1 MLAVLRQ
8 LAKSEEL
15 KGMANKKFQENHFNE
30 AIALYTSALE
40 HNPLNHVLFANRAFC
55 NIKLENYGA
64 FFPPMPCIPISTPEW
79 ATTAAPVTVTVSAS
93 VSASVCVH
101 GSPHHAHHAPRAC

>member
-8 LAKSEEL
+8 LARSEEL

-30 AIALYTSALE
+30 AIELYTSALD

-64 FFPPMPCIPISTPEW
+64 FLPQSPYMPISTPDCYSRDCDC
-79 ATTAAPVTVTVSAS
+79 ACVCI
-93 VSASVCVH
+93 SVCVH
-101 GSPHHAHHAPRAC
+101 GSPHLAHRARHAPRAC